1 MYDDSQP
8 LISPSSLDVFSP
20 LKPTYP
26 HYQLALTHMSSFSPT
41 DFAAVTENYTRTS
54 PPKADIAKLPL
65 LVERESGPGL
75 GFSGD
80 RGHWYEV
87 EEEDGHASWTAF
99 AASSNETLGRG
110 RTQRNSAIIVQECRW

>member
-1 MYDDSQP
+1 MFT
-8 LISPSSLDVFSP
+8 FS
-20 LKPTYP
+20 TGF
-26 HYQLALTHMSSFSPT
+26 TS
-41 DFAAVTENYTRTS
+41 VTENYTRTS
-54 PPKADIAKLPL
+54 PPKADVTNLPL

-80 RGHWYEV
+80 RGQWYEV

-99 AASSNETLGRG
+99 ARSNERISGG